1 MITIL
6 HRQRKRQILLKI
18 TRLIFEIYFCPLARL
33 ISTCSK
39 ICYEERDVYDVI
51 VERGSMG
58 DSLRGVRG
66 GGVVAEAIY
75 EPKKKT
81 VYEKVY

>member
-1 MITIL
+1 ML
-6 HRQRKRQILLKI
+6 FYK
-18 TRLIFEIYFCPLARL
+18 
-33 ISTCSK
+33 
-39 ICYEERDVYDVI
+39 ERDVYDVI

>member
-1 MITIL
+1 MGIFFPMEIFENVT
-6 HRQRKRQILLKI
+6 HMSILLS
-18 TRLIFEIYFCPLARL
+18 LYW
-33 ISTCSK
+33 CSGTASYK
-39 ICYEERDVYDVI
+39 ERDVYDVI

-75 EPKKKT
+75 EPKKKP
-81 VYEKVY
+81 YMRRYIE

>member
-1 MITIL
+1 MTN
-6 HRQRKRQILLKI
+6 I
-18 TRLIFEIYFCPLARL
+18 TR
-33 ISTCSK
+33 K
-39 ICYEERDVYDVI
+39 RDVYDVI

-75 EPKKKT
+75 EPKKKP
-81 VYEKVY
+81 YMRRYIE